1 MTSGSIWLLRHA
13 ESVWNAAGRWQ
24 GHADP
29 PLSERGAR
37 QAQAAATR
45 VVAALAGERM
55 GQLYCSDL
63 QRAVDTAHAVGQV
76 LGLEPVLVPA
86 LRELDVGSW
95 TGLSTEQIEQLDPE
109 RLRAFQAGEPDVRP
123 GGGES
128 RREIR
133 NRVRRVVTELAAAD
147 PSASLLCVVHL
158 GVVRALIPGA
168 EPAHTALE
176 RTSLAEI
183 AQLDTA

>member
-1 MTSGSIWLLRHA
+1 MTAGSIWLLRHA

-37 QAQAAATR
+37 QAEAAGQR
-45 VVAALAGERM
+45 VVDSFAGERIKH
-55 GQLYCSDL
+55 LYCSDL
-63 QRAVDTAHAVGQV
+63 RRTVDTARAVGRV
-76 LGLEPVLVPA
+76 LGLEPVPMSG
-86 LRELDVGSW
+86 LRELDVGRW
-95 TGLSTEQIEQLDPE
+95 TGLSTEQIEQIDPKQ
-109 RLRAFQAGEPDVRP
+109 LRAFQAGEPDLRP

-133 NRVRRVVTELAAAD
+133 QRVRRVVRGLALAD
-147 PSASLLCVVHL
+147 PSASLLFVVHL

-168 EPAHTALE
+168 EPGHTGLE
-176 RTSLAEI
+176 RTSLDQI
-183 AQLDTA
+183 AKLDE